1 MALDLLGP
9 LPRSDSG
16 NAWVMVVGDYCS
28 KWMEAYP
35 LPDARA
41 VTVADKFVKEFV
53 CRFGVPLEL
62 HSDQGTNFESAV
74 FAEMCRVLGI
84 SKTRTTAYNPK
95 SDGMVERYNKTMVNM
110 VAMMI
115 EPKRQ
120 QGDWDECPPY
130 ASFAYRCTPQESTG
144 ESPNMMML
152 GREVRLPVDL
162 MVECPSVEDT
172 TRTDYAEALRHNLQE
187 AHTRARECLRQSA
200 RRQKRNYDRK
210 VHGQGL
216 KEGQFV
222 WLFNKLKKKG
232 RSSKLQLR
240 WEGPYLVVKRL
251 SDVTFRVQLKR
262 GSKAF
267 VVHGDRL
274 KPYEG
279 KPLEPWAYKPK
290 RVVEVHVGDPH
301 EVALESGQNESE
313 NVRVGDEPEV
323 VLVSGHKDM
332 EEVSEEPERGLEPTA
347 GSETSPTNVVGQT
360 GLDIGLPGG
369 EETSRRYP
377 KRGHRLPVRFR

>member
-1 MALDLLGP
+1 M
-9 LPRSDSG
+9 
-16 NAWVMVVGDYCS
+16 
-28 KWMEAYP
+28 
-35 LPDARA
+35 
-41 VTVADKFVKEFV
+41 

-95 SDGMVERYNKTMVNM
+95 SDGMVERFNKTLVNM

-120 QGDWDECPPY
+120 QSDWDECLPY

-152 GREVRLPVDL
+152 GRELRLPVDL
-162 MVECPSVEDT
+162 MVECPIMEDT
-172 TRTDYAEALRHNLQE
+172 VRTDFAEALRHNLQE
-187 AHTRARECLRQSA
+187 AHARARECLRQSA

-210 VHGQGL
+210 MHGEGL
-216 KEGQFV
+216 NEGQFA
-222 WLFNKLKKKG
+222 WLFNKLRKKG
-232 RSSKLQLR
+232 RSPKLQLR

-251 SDVTFRVQLKR
+251 SDVTYRVQLKR

-279 KPLEPWAYKPK
+279 KTLEPWTYQPK
-290 RVVEVHVGDPH
+290 RVVESPPPAEVPVSDEEPVMVSELIEREISNEIGKEVSRELGLSAQQSDIGMNDLNEIVGC
-301 EVALESGQNESE
+301 ASESE
-313 NVRVGDEPEV
+313 REV
-323 VLVSGHKDM
+323 
-332 EEVSEEPERGLEPTA
+332 PT
-347 GSETSPTNVVGQT
+347 
-360 GLDIGLPGG
+360 
-369 EETSRRYP
+369 RYP
-377 KRGHRLPVRFR
+377 RREHKLPRRFRDSY